1 MKLVLASLLCLCS
14 IVAAVPI
21 PQDEDLPPMPVV
33 KDFNMLDNELG
44 EVLNDAFLGQR
55 FKQWG
60 GGGNNHS
67 LISMFK
73 LQIWPF

>member
-44 EVLNDAFLGQR
+44 EV
-55 FKQWG
+55 
-60 GGGNNHS
+60 
-67 LISMFK
+67 
-73 LQIWPF
+73 

>member
-1 MKLVLASLLCLCS
+1 MKLVFASLLCLCG

-33 KDFNMLDNELG
+33 NDFNMLDNELG
-44 EVLNDAFLGQR
+44 EAFNDAFLGHR
-55 FKQWG
+55 LKQWV

>member
-1 MKLVLASLLCLCS
+1 MERRISQAGRTTSASLSPAAELNQVPRKSLGEEMKLVFASLLCLCG

-44 EVLNDAFLGQR
+44 EV
-55 FKQWG
+55 
-60 GGGNNHS
+60 
-67 LISMFK
+67 
-73 LQIWPF
+73 